1 MIQNNSFPKVIFFG
15 TPDFA
20 VESLDAILNA
30 SIPVLAVVTTPDK
43 PAGRGRKIQTSAIK
57 DFAVEKNLPV
67 LQPENLKD
75 ADFLKELSSYNADL
89 FIVVAFRMLPEVV
102 WNMPPLGTINAHASL
117 LPKYRGAAPI
127 HWAIINGETETGV
140 TTFQL
145 RQEID
150 TGPLLLQEKIKISKE
165 DTLETL
171 YNKLKIVAGTILVK
185 TINGIANN
193 SISSKEQEWTKDLP
207 LAPKVD
213 RNTGKIDWNKKSE
226 EIYNLIRGLNPFP
239 TATCD
244 FEGEVMK
251 VFKSSF
257 SLDKEKNFEIGSMDT
272 DKKSYIRFRTRDG
285 WLNILEAQLAGK
297 RRMDIKDLL
306 RGYRWK
312 D

>member
-57 DFAVEKNLPV
+57 DFAVEKNLPI

-171 YNKLKIVAGTILVK
+171 YNKLKIAAGTILVK

>member
-30 SIPVLAVVTTPDK
+30 SIPVLAEVTTPDK

-57 DFAVEKNLPV
+57 DFAVEKNLPI

-75 ADFLKELSSYNADL
+75 TDFLKELNSYDADL

-297 RRMDIKDLL
+297 RRMDIKDL
-306 RGYRWK
+306 
-312 D
+312 

>member
-57 DFAVEKNLPV
+57 DFAVEKNLPI

-75 ADFLKELSSYNADL
+75 TDFLKELNSYDADL

>member
-57 DFAVEKNLPV
+57 DFAVEKNLPI